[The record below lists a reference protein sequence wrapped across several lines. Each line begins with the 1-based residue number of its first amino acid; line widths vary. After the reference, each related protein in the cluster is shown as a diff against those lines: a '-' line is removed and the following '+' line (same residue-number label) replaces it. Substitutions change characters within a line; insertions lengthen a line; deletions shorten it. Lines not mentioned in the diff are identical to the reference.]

1 VGNHQNDQ
9 QLTDSLRPDLSPPL
23 ARLNGRVR
31 RRRRVVAHGQRHVL
45 SPSYAG
51 AHRGLAR
58 RRWVPLGTSD
68 RLLDALTLRDWAHT
82 AVSDLITHIDEI
94 NRLNVFP
101 VADSDTG
108 ANMLFTMRSALAEAN
123 AGVNADGSPGC
134 VARVAAALSAGALN
148 GARGNS
154 GVILSQILRGIADVT
169 ATAAADSGG
178 ELPEMDAVILGAGL
192 QRGVELVITSMGGE
206 EVPGTIVS
214 VLRAAADAVEE
225 CAHGGEGLAPAITA
239 AGDAAVVALEKTTEQ
254 LDVLAD
260 AGAVDAGGRGLL
272 VLLDAL
278 RSTISGQAPART
290 VYELS
295 PPTQQADPATERPA
309 PQFEVMYLLDG
320 CDAAAA
326 DALRNQLEELGES
339 VAIAQAAAQGSD
351 PLDSYSVHVHTDD
364 AGAAVEAGLVAGRL
378 SRIVVSALSSGVT
391 GLPVGSWTRERA
403 VLAVV
408 DGDGAAELFAG
419 EGACV
424 LQPGPDTGY
433 PATDISAHQLVR
445 ALVDTGAA
453 QVMVLP
459 NGYVAAEE
467 LVAGCTAAIGWG
479 IDVVPIPT
487 GSMVQGLAA
496 LAVHEPGRQAVDDGF
511 TMARA
516 AGAARHGSVRI
527 ATESALTWAG
537 RCQPGD
543 GLGIAGDEVL
553 IVAADAAGAGIGL
566 LDLLLAS
573 GGDLVTVL
581 VGAGIGTDAD
591 ATAVSDILQE
601 HVHDNHPGTELVT
614 YRTGHHGDA
623 LLIGVE

>member
-1 VGNHQNDQ
+1 MW
-9 QLTDSLRPDLSPPL
+9 
-23 ARLNGRVR
+23 
-31 RRRRVVAHGQRHVL
+31 
-45 SPSYAG
+45 
-51 AHRGLAR
+51 
-58 RRWVPLGTSD
+58 RRWVTLGQSE
-68 RLLDALTLRDWAHT
+68 RLLDAVTLRDWAHT
-82 AVSDLITHIDEI
+82 VVSDLITHIDEI

-123 AGVNADGSPGC
+123 TGVNSEGASAC
-134 VARVAAALSAGALN
+134 VARIAAAMSAGALN

-169 ATAAADSGG
+169 ALAAADSGG
-178 ELPEMDAVILGAGL
+178 ELPHMDAAILGASL
-192 QRGVELVITSMGGE
+192 RRGVDLVIASMGGD

-214 VLRAAADAVEE
+214 VLRAAADAVGE
-225 CAHGGEGLAPAITA
+225 CAQAGEGLAPAIIA
-239 AGDAAVVALEKTTEQ
+239 AGDAAVVALEKTPEQ

-278 RSTISGQAPART
+278 RTTVTGQAPART

-295 PPTQQADPATERPA
+295 PRAPQPESAGERPA
-309 PQFEVMYLLDG
+309 PQFEVMYRLDG
-320 CDAAAA
+320 CDPVAA
-326 DALRNQLEELGES
+326 DALRDRLGELGDS
-339 VAIAQAAAQGSD
+339 VGIAAAPSSAD
-351 PLDSYSVHVHTDD
+351 CTYSVHVHTDD
-364 AGAAVEAGLVAGRL
+364 AGAAVEAGLAAGRL
-378 SRIVVSALSSGVT
+378 SRIVISALSSGGT
-391 GLPVGSWTRERA
+391 GLPAGGWTRERA

-408 DGDGAAELFAG
+408 DGDGAAELFGG

-424 LQPGPDTGY
+424 LQRD
-433 PATDISAHQLVR
+433 PAANEPVTNISAHQLMR
-445 ALVDTGAA
+445 AVVDTGAA

-459 NGYVAAEE
+459 NGFVPAEE

-496 LAVHEPGRQAVDDGF
+496 LAVHETGRQAVDDGY

-516 AGAARHGSVRI
+516 AGAARHASVRI

-553 IVAADAAGAGIGL
+553 IVAADAIAAAIGL

-581 VGAGIGTDAD
+581 VGAGIETEDDA
-591 ATAVSDILQE
+591 AALGGILE
-601 HVHDNHPGTELVT
+601 NHMHDHHPGTELVT
-614 YRTGHHGDA
+614 YRTGHRGDT

>member
-1 VGNHQNDQ
+1 M
-9 QLTDSLRPDLSPPL
+9 
-23 ARLNGRVR
+23 
-31 RRRRVVAHGQRHVL
+31 
-45 SPSYAG
+45 
-51 AHRGLAR
+51 
-58 RRWVPLGTSD
+58 
-68 RLLDALTLRDWAHT
+68 DASTLRDWAHT

-108 ANMLFTMRSALAEAN
+108 ANMLFTMRSALAEES
-123 AGVNADGSPGC
+123 AGASAPGC
-134 VARVAAALSAGALN
+134 PGDVARVTAALSEGALN

-169 ATAAADSGG
+169 ASAAAESGG
-178 ELPEMDAVILGAGL
+178 ELPDIDVALLAAGL
-192 QRGVELVITSMGGE
+192 HRGVELVITSMGGE
-206 EVPGTIVS
+206 EIPGTIVS
-214 VLRAAADAVEE
+214 VLRAAAGAVEQ
-225 CAHGGEGLAPAITA
+225 CANGAEGVVAAIIA
-239 AGDAAVVALEKTTEQ
+239 AGDAAVVALEKTPEQ
-254 LDVLAD
+254 LDVLAA

-278 RSTISGQAPART
+278 RSTLTGEAPARA

-295 PPTQQADPATERPA
+295 PRAVPFDQNGAATERRA

-320 CDAAAA
+320 CDADAA
-326 DALRNQLEELGES
+326 DTLRNRLAELGES
-339 VAIAQAAAQGSD
+339 VAIAAAPAATQG
-351 PLDSYSVHVHTDD
+351 SYSVHVHTDD
-364 AGAAVEAGLVAGRL
+364 AGAAIETGLVAGQL
-378 SRIVVSALSSGVT
+378 SRIVVSALSSGRSGAA
-391 GLPVGSWTRERA
+391 GLPAGSWTRERA

-424 LQPGPDTGY
+424 LQPGSDAVH
-433 PATDISAHQLVR
+433 PAADISAHQLVR
-445 ALVDTGAA
+445 AVVDTGAA
-453 QVMVLP
+453 QVMVIP
-459 NGYVAAEE
+459 NGYLAAEE

-496 LAVHEPGRQAVDDGF
+496 LAVHDPGRQAVDDGY

-553 IVAADAAGAGIGL
+553 IVAADAATAAIGL

-573 GGDLVTVL
+573 GGELVTVL
-581 VGAGIGTDAD
+581 MGAGMDGDIRG
-591 ATAVSDILQE
+591 ILQQ

-614 YRTGHHGDA
+614 YRSGHRGDA

>member
-1 VGNHQNDQ
+1 M
-9 QLTDSLRPDLSPPL
+9 
-23 ARLNGRVR
+23 
-31 RRRRVVAHGQRHVL
+31 
-45 SPSYAG
+45 
-51 AHRGLAR
+51 
-58 RRWVPLGTSD
+58 GTSD
-68 RLLDALTLRDWAHT
+68 RLLDASTLRDWAHT

-108 ANMLFTMRSALAEAN
+108 ANLLFTMRSALAEAN
-123 AGVNADGSPGC
+123 AGAGTDSSPGC

-154 GVILSQILRGIADVT
+154 GVILSQILRGFADVT
-169 ATAAADSGG
+169 ATAAADCGG
-178 ELPEMDAVILGAGL
+178 ELPDMDAPILGAAL
-192 QRGVELVITSMGGE
+192 HRGVDLVIASMGGE

-214 VLRAAADAVEE
+214 VLRAAADAVGE
-225 CAHGGEGLAPAITA
+225 CANEGLVSAITA
-239 AGDAAVVALEKTTEQ
+239 AGDAAVVALEKTPEQ

-278 RSTISGQAPART
+278 RSTVTGQTPARA

-295 PPTQQADPATERPA
+295 PPAQPADAGAERPA
-309 PQFEVMYLLDG
+309 PQFEVMYLLDS
-320 CDAAAA
+320 CDPAAV
-326 DALRNQLEELGES
+326 DALRDRLDELGES
-339 VAIAQAAAQGSD
+339 VAIAAALQTTQ
-351 PLDSYSVHVHTDD
+351 DSYSVHVHTDD
-364 AGAAVEAGLVAGRL
+364 AGAAVEAGLLAGRL
-378 SRIVVSALSSGVT
+378 SRIVISQLSSGVT
-391 GLPVGSWTRERA
+391 GLPAGGWTRERA

-424 LQPGPDTGY
+424 LQRGPDAIY
-433 PATDISAHQLVR
+433 PATNISAHQLMR
-445 ALVDTGAA
+445 AVVDTGAA
-453 QVMVLP
+453 QVMVMP

-479 IDVVPIPT
+479 IEVVPIPT

-496 LAVHEPGRQAVDDGF
+496 LAVHEPGRQAVNDGY

-516 AGAARHGSVRI
+516 AGAARHGSVRV

-537 RCQPGD
+537 RCYPGD

-553 IVAADAAGAGIGL
+553 IVAADAAAAAIGL

-581 VGAGIGTDAD
+581 IGAGIETDVD
-591 ATAVSDILQE
+591 AAAVIDILE
-601 HVHDNHPGTELVT
+601 DHVHDNQPGTELVT
-614 YRTGHHGDA
+614 YRTGHSGDA